1 MKATLR
7 RKFISWRNHLYH
19 RRVVLGLGTS
29 LNPQAEIDPE
39 VEIGKDCIVLKA
51 RLTGRCRVK
60 DRVLICD
67 GASLHAS
74 NVNANCRI
82 ESGVRIAGSHLEVGV
97 AIHQAADLCDVK
109 IGKYT
114 YIARETAINRVEIGR
129 FCSIGPRC
137 LMGTGEHP
145 VTRISTSPVFY
156 SSFDQAGGR
165 FSKDSDSDFGFAE
178 RRMITVGHDVWIGAH
193 VFVRDGIKIG
203 NGAIV
208 GAGAVVIRDVP
219 AYEVVG
225 GVPARK
231 IRVRFPTEVVEQ
243 IESIAWWDW
252 PDDILREAQSL
263 ISSEKIE
270 ALLAFAR
277 EHARRK

>member
-1 MKATLR
+1 MRAALR
-7 RKFISWRNHLYH
+7 RRFISWRNQFYH
-19 RRVVLGLGTS
+19 GRIVIGEGTS
-29 LNPQAEIDPE
+29 LNPQAQIDPE
-39 VEIGKDCIVLKA
+39 VNIGKNCIVLKA
-51 RLTGRCRVK
+51 RLTGRCRIN

-74 NVNANCRI
+74 TVNADCRI
-82 ESGVRIAGSHLEVGV
+82 ELGARIAGSHLEVGV
-97 AIHQAADLCDVK
+97 AVHEATNLCDVK

-114 YIARETAINRVEIGR
+114 YIARETAINKVAIGR

-145 VTRISTSPVFY
+145 VNRVSTSPVFY
-156 SSFDQAGGR
+156 SNLDQAGGS
-165 FSKDSDSDFGFAE
+165 FANHFDSNSSFAE
-178 RRMITVGHDVWIGAH
+178 RRLITLGHDVWIGAH
-193 VFVRDGIKIG
+193 VFLRDGIKIG

-231 IRVRFPTEVVEQ
+231 IRVRFPSEVVEQ

-252 PDDILREAQSL
+252 PDDTLRKAQSL
-263 ISSEKIE
+263 ISSANVE

-277 EHARRK
+277 EHTCKK

>member
-1 MKATLR
+1 M
-7 RKFISWRNHLYH
+7 
-19 RRVVLGLGTS
+19 LGLGTS
-29 LNPQAEIDPE
+29 LNPEAKIDPE
-39 VEIGKDCIVLKA
+39 VKIGKDCTVLKA

-74 NVNANCRI
+74 HVNADCRI
-82 ESGVRIAGSHLEVGV
+82 ESGARVAGSHLEVGV

-109 IGKYT
+109 VGKYT
-114 YIARETAINRVEIGR
+114 YIARETVINKVEIGR

-156 SSFDQAGGR
+156 SSFDQAGGS
-165 FSKDSDSDFGFAE
+165 FANHSDSNLSFAE
-178 RRMITVGHDVWIGAH
+178 RRMITLGHDVWIGAH
-193 VFVRDGIKIG
+193 VFVRDGVKIG

-208 GAGAVVIRDVP
+208 GAGAVVVRDVP
-219 AYEVVG
+219 AFEVVG
-225 GVPARK
+225 GVPARR
-231 IRVRFPTEVVEQ
+231 IRDRFLPEVIMQ
-243 IESIAWWDW
+243 IQSTAWWDW
-252 PDDILREAQSL
+252 PDDLLRDAQSL
-263 ISSEKIE
+263 ISSDNVE

-277 EHARRK
+277 ERAR